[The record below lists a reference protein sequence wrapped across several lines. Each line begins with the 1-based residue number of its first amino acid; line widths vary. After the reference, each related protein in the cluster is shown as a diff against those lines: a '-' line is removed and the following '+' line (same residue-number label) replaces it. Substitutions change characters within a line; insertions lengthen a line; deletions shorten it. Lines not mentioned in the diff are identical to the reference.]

1 MEPVFFEKEFEN
13 KNLINH
19 IVFICDHASNYI
31 PRKYRK
37 LGISDSDLESH
48 IAFDIGA
55 KNLTINLTKKLKQS
69 YFLSNFSRLLID
81 PNRKKTDTELIKVR
95 SFGVEI
101 PENLHIST
109 HEREYRINFFYNYY
123 HKNLGNFVKKKI
135 NKYKKVFL
143 VSIHSFTKKSK
154 NLNRGI
160 EVGLL
165 WNKTMGLLLP
175 IQRNLK
181 DNKIHFGRNYPYSGF
196 HYNYTID
203 RLYRNFYLE
212 NITIEIRND
221 LICDQKGIKK
231 YVTLMS
237 NIFKEFLNE
246 KKP

>member
-1 MEPVFFEKEFEN
+1 MEPVFFAKEFEN

-31 PRKYRK
+31 PQKYRK
-37 LGISDSDLESH
+37 LGMSHRDLESH

-55 KNLTINLTKKLKQS
+55 KNLTINLAKKLKQS
-69 YFLSNFSRLLID
+69 YFISNFSRLLID
-81 PNRKKTDTELIKVR
+81 PNRKEIDRELITVR

-101 PENLHIST
+101 PKNLYISAQEKE
-109 HEREYRINFFYNYY
+109 HRINFFYNDY
-123 HKNLGNFVKKKI
+123 HQNLRNFVKTKI
-135 NKYKKVFL
+135 NKYKNVFL
-143 VSIHSFTKKSK
+143 VSIHSFTKNSK
-154 NLNRGI
+154 NFNRGI
-160 EVGLL
+160 EIGLL
-165 WNKTMGLLLP
+165 WNKSMDLLLP

-203 RLYRNFYLE
+203 RLCRNFELK

-231 YVTLMS
+231 YVKLMS

-246 KKP
+246 

>member
-1 MEPVFFEKEFEN
+1 MEPVFFAKEFEN
-13 KNLINH
+13 RNFINH

-55 KNLTINLTKKLKQS
+55 KNLTINLAKKLKQS
-69 YFLSNFSRLLID
+69 YFISNFSRLLID
-81 PNRKKTDTELIKVR
+81 PNRKEIDRELITVR

-101 PENLHIST
+101 PKNLYISAQEKE
-109 HEREYRINFFYNYY
+109 HRINFFYNDY
-123 HKNLGNFVKKKI
+123 HQNLRNFVKTKI
-135 NKYKKVFL
+135 NKYKNVFL
-143 VSIHSFTKKSK
+143 VSIHSFTKNSK
-154 NLNRGI
+154 NFNRGI
-160 EVGLL
+160 EIGLL
-165 WNKTMGLLLP
+165 WNKSMDLLLP

-203 RLYRNFYLE
+203 RLCRNFELK

-231 YVTLMS
+231 YVKLMS

-246 KKP
+246 

>member
-1 MEPVFFEKEFEN
+1 M
-13 KNLINH
+13 
-19 IVFICDHASNYI
+19 
-31 PRKYRK
+31 
-37 LGISDSDLESH
+37 
-48 IAFDIGA
+48 
-55 KNLTINLTKKLKQS
+55 
-69 YFLSNFSRLLID
+69 
-81 PNRKKTDTELIKVR
+81 
-95 SFGVEI
+95 
-101 PENLHIST
+101 
-109 HEREYRINFFYNYY
+109 
-123 HKNLGNFVKKKI
+123 
-135 NKYKKVFL
+135 
-143 VSIHSFTKKSK
+143 VSVHSFTKNSE
-154 NLNRGI
+154 NFNRGI

-165 WNKTMGLLLP
+165 WNKSMDLLLP

-231 YVTLMS
+231 YISLMS

>member
-1 MEPVFFEKEFEN
+1 MEPVFFANEFEN
-13 KNLINH
+13 KNFSNH

-55 KNLTINLTKKLKQS
+55 KNLTINLAKKLKQS
-69 YFLSNFSRLLID
+69 YFISNFSRLLID
-81 PNRKKTDTELIKVR
+81 PNRKEIDRELITVR

-101 PENLHIST
+101 PKNLYISAQEKE
-109 HEREYRINFFYNYY
+109 HRINFFYNDY
-123 HKNLGNFVKKKI
+123 HQNLRNFVKTKI
-135 NKYKKVFL
+135 NKYKNVFL
-143 VSIHSFTKKSK
+143 VSIHSFTKNSK
-154 NLNRGI
+154 NFNRGI
-160 EVGLL
+160 EIGLL
-165 WNKTMGLLLP
+165 WNKSMDLLLP

-203 RLYRNFYLE
+203 RLCRNFELK

>member
-1 MEPVFFEKEFEN
+1 MEPVFFAKEFEN
-13 KNLINH
+13 KNFSNH

-55 KNLTINLTKKLKQS
+55 KNLTINLAK
-69 YFLSNFSRLLID
+69 
-81 PNRKKTDTELIKVR
+81 
-95 SFGVEI
+95 
-101 PENLHIST
+101 
-109 HEREYRINFFYNYY
+109 REYRINFFYNYY
-123 HKNLGNFVKKKI
+123 HKNLGNFVKTKI
-135 NKYKKVFL
+135 NKYKNVFL
-143 VSIHSFTKKSK
+143 VSIHSFTKNSK
-154 NLNRGI
+154 NFNRGI

-165 WNKTMGLLLP
+165 WNKSMDLLLP

-203 RLYRNFYLE
+203 RLCTNFDLK

-221 LICDQKGIKK
+221 LICYQKGIKN
-231 YVTLMS
+231 YVKLMS

-246 KKP
+246 

>member
-19 IVFICDHASNYI
+19 IVFICDHATNHI
-31 PRKYRK
+31 PRKYGK
-37 LGISDSDLESH
+37 LGISNSDLESH

-81 PNRKKTDTELIKVR
+81 PNRKKTDKELITER

-101 PENLHIST
+101 TKNLHISAE
-109 HEREYRINFFYNYY
+109 EREHRINFFYNQY
-123 HKNLGNFVKKKI
+123 HKNLGNFVEKKI
-135 NKYKKVFL
+135 HKYKKVFL

-203 RLYRNFYLE
+203 RLYRNFDLE

>member
-1 MEPVFFEKEFEN
+1 MEPVFFAKEFKN
-13 KNLINH
+13 KKLINH
-19 IVFICDHASNYI
+19 IIFICDHASNYI
-31 PRKYRK
+31 PRKYKK
-37 LGISDSDLESH
+37 LGISDSNLESH

-55 KNLTINLTKKLKQS
+55 KNLTINLAKKLKQS

-81 PNRKKTDTELIKVR
+81 PNRKEMDRELITVK

-101 PENLHIST
+101 PKNLNISVQ
-109 HEREYRINFFYNYY
+109 EREHRINCFYNYY

-135 NKYKKVFL
+135 HKYKKVFL
-143 VSIHSFTKKSK
+143 VSIHSFTKNSK
-154 NLNRGI
+154 NFNRGI

-165 WNKTMGLLLP
+165 WNKSMDLLLP

-181 DNKIHFGRNYPYSGF
+181 ENKIHFGRNYPYSGF
-196 HYNYTID
+196 HYNYTVD
-203 RLYRNFYLE
+203 RLYRNFDLK

-231 YVTLMS
+231 YVKLMS

-246 KKP
+246 